1 MHGIF
6 KNFIPLVAFLMLGTL
21 ISSCKSVPCMRNASL
36 VLTDSFSYNRQW
48 QQAQLVVGTDTS
60 HVTIRGRGHSTFMQ
74 PKHPYEI
81 RWAKKTSFAG
91 LPKHRHVALLANFF
105 DHSLMRNALAMEVA
119 RQTSL
124 RDITPQGNF
133 VSLTVNGEWQG
144 IYWASERVKDVV
156 ADSLLKLDVY
166 HWEKQKTKGQML
178 DVLPKGMHIDTL
190 SFVDWWLVHEVC
202 MNAEPNGPRS
212 CYVRVVADSVLKA
225 GPVWD
230 FDMAFNLVGVDDGG
244 DLRPEKFKLMRTLP
258 PFLQGKRIK
267 WLTTDSLY
275 CAHASIMEPF
285 LHDRNF
291 CFLAQKR
298 WRELRPR
305 LAALI
310 SRIDQWKCL
319 LRQSRASADQ
329 QKWNAKEPARFDASS
344 SWEEAVENL
353 KRTYRFRLKT
363 LGGQVSNLPLSQ

>member
-1 MHGIF
+1 
-6 KNFIPLVAFLMLGTL
+6 MLGTL
-21 ISSCKSVPCMRNASL
+21 ISSCKSVPCMRDASL
-36 VLTDSFSYNRQW
+36 VLTDSFSYSRQW

-60 HVTIRGRGHSTFMQ
+60 RVTIRGRGHSTFMQ

-105 DHSLMRNALAMEVA
+105 DHSLIRNALAMEVA

-166 HWEKQKTKGQML
+166 HWEKQKTKGQIL
-178 DVLPKGMHIDTL
+178 DALPQGMSIDTL

-244 DLRPEKFKLMRTLP
+244 DLRPEKFKTMRTLP
-258 PFLQGKRIK
+258 LFLQEKRIK
-267 WLTTDSLY
+267 WLTIDSLY
-275 CAHASIMEPF
+275 CAHASTMEPF

-291 CFLAQKR
+291 CLLAQKR

-305 LAALI
+305 FASLI
-310 SRIDQWKCL
+310 SRINQWKRL

-353 KRTYRFRLKT
+353 KHTYKKRLKA